1 VIEAYK
7 AQNPTF
13 KRWLKNNVTAHRHAG
28 YNVVTVSLKS
38 PNRPP
43 GDITADQMDAV
54 AELAERYSF
63 GEICATH
70 EQNLILGHVSDVD
83 LYAVWEGL
91 AAQDLATPNAGLL
104 TDLICCPGLDFCALA
119 NSGSIGVAG
128 ALTRR
133 FADLDMLETL
143 GELKI
148 KMSGCINACGHHH
161 VGHIGILGISKNG
174 EEFYQVMLGGSA
186 SDDASLGQWLGPAVP
201 QARVVD
207 AIERI
212 VHAFMELRQ
221 PGERFLDA
229 YRRVGPAPFKEAVY
243 DAA

>member
-1 VIEAYK
+1 
-7 AQNPTF
+7 
-13 KRWLKNNVTAHRHAG
+13 
-28 YNVVTVSLKS
+28 
-38 PNRPP
+38 
-43 GDITADQMDAV
+43 
-54 AELAERYSF
+54 
-63 GEICATH
+63 
-70 EQNLILGHVSDVD
+70 VD